1 MIIAVPAADKTSM
14 VGQYIMEKVPGL
26 MLPEGKYAGFAF
38 VNEDK
43 DFIGG
48 AVISNFR
55 PGVYGN
61 DCEISCASESPMA
74 FRPHVLRAV
83 FTYVFVQLQCT
94 RLTSITT
101 KRNVR
106 TRRFLDALGFRL
118 EGCVK
123 RAYDGKRDALI
134 YGLLAEDCRYLG

>member
-1 MIIAVPAADKTSM
+1 MIIAIPADNKTAM

-26 MLPEGKYAGFAF
+26 RLTDGSYSGFAF
-38 VNEDK
+38 VNENK

-48 AVISNFR
+48 AVLSNFR
-55 PGVYGN
+55 AGEFGS

-74 FRPHVLRAV
+74 FRPHVMRAV
-83 FTYVFVQLQCT
+83 FTYVFVQLGCV
-94 RLTSITT
+94 RLTAITT

-106 TRRFLDALGFRL
+106 TRRFLEALGFRL
-118 EGCVK
+118 EGCVR

-134 YGLLAEDCRYLG
+134 YGLLASDCRYLG

>member
-26 MLPEGKYAGFAF
+26 RLVEGNYAGFAF
-38 VNEDK
+38 VNDEH

-55 PGVYGN
+55 GGEFGN

-74 FRPHVLRAV
+74 FRPHVMRAV
-83 FTYVFVQLQCT
+83 FTYVFVQLQCV
-94 RLTSITT
+94 RLTAITT

-106 TRRFLDALGFRL
+106 TRRFLGALGFRL

-134 YGLLAEDCRYLG
+134 YGLMADDCRYLG

>member
-55 PGVYGN
+55 TGVYGN

>member
-55 PGVYGN
+55 EGAYGN